1 MISEVGLD
9 SLVGCN
15 GEGVSGVRR
24 KNSASTGPVG
34 EGVVGVW
41 SGTQCAG
48 TAASECAA
56 TGHGAASRRIGSCGY
71 CIGGSMISEVGL
83 DSLVGCNGEGVSG
96 VRRKNS
102 ASTGPVGEGV
112 VGVWSG
118 TQCAGTAAS
127 ECAATGHGA
136 ASRRI
141 GSGSDGVGGGIGK
154 GDIVNVV
161 AAEVPRVASGKNV
174 AESNIVSATR
184 VGGETDSVEHL
195 S

>member
-1 MISEVGLD
+1 MISEVGLN

-34 EGVVGVW
+34 KGVVGVW

-48 TAASECAA
+48 TAAGECAA
-56 TGHGAASRRIGSCGY
+56 TSHGAASRRIGSC
-71 CIGGSMISEVGL
+71 
-83 DSLVGCNGEGVSG
+83 
-96 VRRKNS
+96 
-102 ASTGPVGEGV
+102 
-112 VGVWSG
+112 
-118 TQCAGTAAS
+118 
-127 ECAATGHGA
+127 
-136 ASRRI
+136 
-141 GSGSDGVGGGIGK
+141 SDGVGGGIGK